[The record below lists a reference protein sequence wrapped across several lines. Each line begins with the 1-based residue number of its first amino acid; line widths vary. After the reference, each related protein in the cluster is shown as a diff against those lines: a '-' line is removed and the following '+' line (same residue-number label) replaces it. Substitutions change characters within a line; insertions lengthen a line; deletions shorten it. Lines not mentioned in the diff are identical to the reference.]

1 MAQAVPLLYGFFYV
15 KPVITQDPSW
25 PSEYLTNTME
35 TITDMKKVIQ
45 ISALAVAVALA
56 AGCQE
61 KAAQAPVEL
70 NTDDQK
76 VAYAIGASIGSFASQ
91 TVKQQEELGI
101 ALDRELVKAGLV
113 DAVLE
118 QVQMNEEELGN
129 TLRTHEQKMNTVVQE
144 KAKQQREETAK
155 AGAAFLE
162 TNAAKEGV
170 TVTDSGLQYEVI
182 KQGDGAKPTAED
194 TVTVHYVGTL
204 TDGTV
209 FDSSRE
215 RGQPTTFPLS
225 NVIRGWT
232 EGLALMPVGSQYRLT
247 IPAELAYGDQDL
259 GAIPAGSVLVFD
271 VELLEIEEP
280 EKQE

>member
-1 MAQAVPLLYGFFYV
+1 MAFFDI

-25 PSEYLTNTME
+25 PSEYLTKTME

-45 ISALAVAVALA
+45 ISALAVAVTLA

-61 KAAQAPVEL
+61 KAAQAPVEVEL

-76 VAYAIGASIGSFASQ
+76 AAYAIGASIGSFASQ
-91 TVKQQEELGI
+91 TLKQQEELGI

-118 QVQMNEEELGN
+118 QVRMNEEEMGN
-129 TLRTHEQKMNTVVQE
+129 TLRAHEQKMNTVVQE
-144 KAKQQREETAK
+144 KAKKQREETAK

-170 TVTDSGLQYEVI
+170 VVTDSGLQYEVI
-182 KQGDGAKPTAED
+182 KQGEGSKPTAED

-204 TDGTV
+204 IDGTV

-232 EGLALMPVGSQYRLT
+232 EGLALMSEGSQYRLT

-280 EKQE
+280 EKKE